1 MKFNDTDVLLGLGV
15 IAFGVLLLTFAI
27 PHYITSPSNVRAL
40 VLSPTFW
47 PIIVAGII
55 VFMGALLAATR
66 MFGIGVTDPENA
78 GELPSA
84 EFDGGNFAWLRLV
97 AVAGLMVGL
106 VFAIPILGM
115 VLATAIAFLAFAFIV
130 RAPKP
135 ILILVSAIVI
145 PLVLYWFFNHIAGVS
160 VPQGRFFVLP

>member
-1 MKFNDTDVLLGLGV
+1 MKLNDTDVLLGFGV

-27 PHYITSPSNVRAL
+27 PNYITSPSNVRAL

-55 VFMGALLAATR
+55 VFMGALLAITR
-66 MFGIGVTDPENA
+66 MFGIGMTAPESTDALPNA
-78 GELPSA
+78 EL
-84 EFDGGNFAWLRLV
+84 DGQNFAWLRLV
-97 AVAGLMVGL
+97 GVAVLMIGL
-106 VFAIPILGM
+106 VMATPILGM
-115 VLATAIAFLAFAFIV
+115 VLATGIAFVAFAVIV
-130 RAPKP
+130 QAPKP
-135 ILILVSAIVI
+135 ILIAVSAVVI